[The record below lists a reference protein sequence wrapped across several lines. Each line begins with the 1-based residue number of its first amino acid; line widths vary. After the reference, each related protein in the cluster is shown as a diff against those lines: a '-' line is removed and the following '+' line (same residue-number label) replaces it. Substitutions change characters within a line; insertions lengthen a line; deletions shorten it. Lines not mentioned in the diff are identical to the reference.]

1 MNWKKYIYIIIY
13 IEAPKIFTSQ
23 IYTQF
28 QSSLLTLEKRISNGP
43 NSLSLIEVNT
53 LENELFNIINEMK
66 EYINDPKGAMEK
78 IKKSYDVEN
87 KNLDD
92 VVDVT
97 VKKEASKKEEAV
109 PQTSSSSSPSAAAVS
124 EADTMSTFT
133 PPKEQ
138 EDLEAEGGLPKGY
151 GLAPG
156 TTNTYAIPGMD
167 EMSAEGT
174 YVTNSNHHML
184 LLLNVNMCG
193 ICF

>member
-1 MNWKKYIYIIIY
+1 M
-13 IEAPKIFTSQ
+13 
-23 IYTQF
+23 
-28 QSSLLTLEKRISNGP
+28 
-43 NSLSLIEVNT
+43 
-53 LENELFNIINEMK
+53 ENELSNIINEMK
-66 EYINDPKGAMEK
+66 EYNNDPKGAMEK

-87 KNLDD
+87 KSLDD

-109 PQTSSSSSPSAAAVS
+109 PQTSSSSPAVAATAVVVS

-138 EDLEAEGGLPKGY
+138 EDLEAEGGLSKGY

-174 YVTNSNHHML
+174 SALNFCVQICCCCSYVL
-184 LLLNVNMCG
+184 
-193 ICF
+193 ICVVFAFNCILSLSVF

>member
-1 MNWKKYIYIIIY
+1 MSLFHTHDLPVHIYY
-13 IEAPKIFTSQ
+13 IEQTRPKKPSGITS
-23 IYTQF
+23 
-28 QSSLLTLEKRISNGP
+28 
-43 NSLSLIEVNT
+43 
-53 LENELFNIINEMK
+53 
-66 EYINDPKGAMEK
+66 
-78 IKKSYDVEN
+78 
-87 KNLDD
+87 
-92 VVDVT
+92 
-97 VKKEASKKEEAV
+97 SKAVAKEEAV
-109 PQTSSSSSPSAAAVS
+109 PGQTSSSSPAA

-138 EDLEAEGGLPKGY
+138 EDLEAEGGLSKGY